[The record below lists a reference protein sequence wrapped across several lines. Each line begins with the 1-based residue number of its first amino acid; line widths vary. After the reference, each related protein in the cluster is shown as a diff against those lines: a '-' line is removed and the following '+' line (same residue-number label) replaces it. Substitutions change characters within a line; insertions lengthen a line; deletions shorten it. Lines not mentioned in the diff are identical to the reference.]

1 MKTIQPIKVWK
12 DGKLLDAT
20 IIDIYISYDDLST
33 QAAFQYSLF
42 NDALTYLVMDKVDMK
57 GQDYANWDDS
67 NNAAY
72 DFVASVLNLTITGD
86 YIPPAPP
93 TDTIVE

>member
-33 QAAFQYSLF
+33 EAAFQYSLF

-57 GQDYANWDDS
+57 GQDYVNWDDS
-67 NNAAY
+67 NSAAY
-72 DFVASVLNLTITGD
+72 EFVASALNLTITGD
-86 YIPPAPP
+86 YIPPIPSN
-93 TDTIVE
+93 E

>member
-12 DGKLLDAT
+12 DGKVLNAT

-33 QAAFQYSLF
+33 QAAFQYTLF
-42 NDALTYLVMDKVDMK
+42 ADDFTYLVNDKVDMK
-57 GQDYANWDDS
+57 GQDYENWDDS
-67 NNAAY
+67 NGGAY
-72 DFVASVLNLTITGD
+72 DFVASVLNLTITGN

>member
-12 DGKLLDAT
+12 DGNLLDAT

-33 QAAFQYSLF
+33 QAAFQYTLF
-42 NDALTYLVMDKVDMK
+42 ADDLTCLVMAKVDMK

-67 NNAAY
+67 NSSAY
-72 DFVASVLNLTITGD
+72 LFVASVLNLTITGE

-93 TDTIVE
+93 IE